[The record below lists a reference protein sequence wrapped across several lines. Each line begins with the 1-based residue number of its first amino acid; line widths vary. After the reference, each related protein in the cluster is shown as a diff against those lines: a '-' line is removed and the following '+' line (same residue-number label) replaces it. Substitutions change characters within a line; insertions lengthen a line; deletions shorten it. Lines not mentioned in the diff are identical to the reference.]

1 MHEAQ
6 LAGAGRS
13 HFATLTFDDDNLRA
27 LEAEDAS
34 RPRHSLWKRDLQL
47 FMKRLRNRVG
57 DGVKSFGSGEYG
69 EEGLRP
75 HYHVCLMHFELQDLV
90 PWKRTGSGNV
100 VYRSPLLEQAWPY
113 GFAHVGTLTQESAEY
128 TARYALKKVSAELAA
143 ERYRRVD
150 PDSGEVWR
158 VQAEFA
164 LMSKGIGAGWFDRF
178 ACDCASGF
186 LIASSGHKVPV
197 PRYYRERL
205 SDAVQADLSR
215 RGKAA
220 ARRRAADNTDSRLL
234 VKHELRELKA
244 ARLVRELD
252 A

>member
-13 HFATLTFDDDNLRA
+13 HFVTLTLNDDNLRA
-27 LEAEDAS
+27 LEAEDPS

-75 HYHVCLMHFELQDLV
+75 HYHVCLLHMEFPDLY
-90 PWKRTGSGNV
+90 PWKVTGSRSL
-100 VYRSPLLEQAWPY
+100 VYRSPLLEQVWPY
-113 GFAHVGTLTQESAEY
+113 GFAHVGTLTQNSAEY
-128 TARYALKKVSAELAA
+128 TARYAVKKVSADLAV
-143 ERYRRVD
+143 ERYRRAD
-150 PDSGEVWR
+150 PDTQEVWQ
-158 VQAEFA
+158 VQPEFA
-164 LMSKGIGAGWFDRF
+164 LMSKGIGAGWLDRF

-205 SDAVQADLSR
+205 SDAVQARLSL
-215 RGKAA
+215 RGKAL
-220 ARRRAADNTDSRLL
+220 ARRQAADNTDSRLL
-234 VKHELRELKA
+234 VKHEVRALKA
-244 ARLVRELD
+244 ARLLRELD

>member
-13 HFATLTFDDDNLRA
+13 HFVLLSFEDDNLRA
-27 LEAEDAS
+27 LEAADPC

-57 DGVKSFGSGEYG
+57 EGVKSFGSGEYG
-69 EEGLRP
+69 EDKLRP
-75 HYHVCLMHFELQDLV
+75 HYHVCLLHMEFPDLY
-90 PWKRTGSGNV
+90 PWKRTGSGNI
-100 VYRSPLLEQAWPY
+100 VYRSPVLEQVWPY

-164 LMSKGIGAGWFDRF
+164 LMSKGIGAGWLGEF
-178 ACDCASGF
+178 AGDCASGF
-186 LIASSGHKVPV
+186 LISSSGHKVPV

-205 SDAVQADLSR
+205 SEVVQADLSR
-215 RGKAA
+215 RGKAV
-220 ARRRAADNTDSRLL
+220 ARRHAADNTDSRLL